1 MAVWGCGAMERLW
14 FGLGAAL
21 ALLAVVSGAFG
32 AHALEDR
39 LASDDLDL
47 WQTAARYHMYH
58 ALALLAV
65 ASAAERWGGNLTAAA
80 GWLFLAGVVLFSGSL
95 YLLSLTGA
103 RVLGAVTP
111 FGGLCFILGWAALL
125 AQAFKA

>member
-1 MAVWGCGAMERLW
+1 MERLW
-14 FGLGAAL
+14 LGLGSAL

-65 ASAAERWGGNLTAAA
+65 AFVTERWGGTLTAAA

-95 YLLSLTGA
+95 YLLSLTGV
-103 RVLGAVTP
+103 RLLGVVTP